1 MTMKTSEIL
10 AKTMVTADVV
20 ECPGLIA
27 RALIPVIAKAEEF
40 EQNDD
45 TDALDTLRYELMQAG
60 LYVAFSL
67 YAQEGEHFTD
77 EFNDFL
83 AMLKDQPQFG
93 EFIHWFKATHE

>member
-1 MTMKTSEIL
+1 MKTSEIL
-10 AKTMVTADVV
+10 SKTMVTADVV
-20 ECPGLIA
+20 ECSGLIA
-27 RALIPVIAKAEEF
+27 RALSPVIMKAEEF
-40 EQNDD
+40 EQSND

-67 YAQEGEHFTD
+67 YAQEGEFFTD
-77 EFNDFL
+77 EFNDFR

>member
-20 ECPGLIA
+20 ECSGLIA

-40 EQNDD
+40 EQSND
-45 TDALDTLRYELMQAG
+45 TAALETLRYELMQAG

-67 YAQEGEHFTD
+67 YVQEGEHFTD
-77 EFNDFL
+77 EFDGFL
-83 AMLKDQPQFG
+83 AILKSQPQFG

>member
-10 AKTMVTADVV
+10 AKTTVTADVV
-20 ECPGLIA
+20 EHSWLIA

-40 EQNDD
+40 EQSND
-45 TDALDTLRYELMQAG
+45 TAALDTLRYELMQAG

-93 EFIHWFKATHE
+93 EFAYWFKATHE